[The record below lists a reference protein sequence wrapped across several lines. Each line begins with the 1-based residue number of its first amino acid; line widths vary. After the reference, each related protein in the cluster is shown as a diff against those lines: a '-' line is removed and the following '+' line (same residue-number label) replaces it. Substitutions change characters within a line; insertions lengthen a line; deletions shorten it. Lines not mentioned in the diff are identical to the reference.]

1 MAVLGESQW
10 AAVARAIGN
19 GRTDSACRKQWE
31 RLYRVE
37 QQQQQH
43 KRLRGDAE
51 QLEDRASPEAAPP
64 GNGAA
69 ASALPAALPAL
80 PPTDGAAGRGA

>member
-1 MAVLGESQW
+1 MLGESQW

-37 QQQQQH
+37 QQQQH

-51 QLEDRASPEAAPP
+51 QLEDRASPDAAA
-64 GNGAA
+64 NGAA

-80 PPTDGAAGRGA
+80 PPADGAAGRGA

>member
-1 MAVLGESQW
+1 MLGESQW

-51 QLEDRASPEAAPP
+51 QLEDRASPEAAA
-64 GNGAA
+64 NGAA